1 MGDRRIGLAVS
12 PGNLRTAVPA
22 GYIERTKLK
31 EDVQRVLEEAS
42 SRGTEEIVVGIPYSL
57 DGSAGPQA
65 RKTLRF
71 VNVLRQHTSLPITRV
86 SEQYSTQEAT
96 RQMGQATNVRDL
108 ARGNI
113 DAAAAAVILQ
123 GYLDQT
129 SQRDAS

>member
-12 PGNLRTAVPA
+12 PGGLKTAVPA
-22 GYIERTKLK
+22 GYIERTKLN
-31 EDVQRVLEEAS
+31 EDVRKILEEAS
-42 SRGTEEIVVGIPYSL
+42 SRSAVGIVVGIPYSM
-57 DGSAGPQA
+57 DGSTGPQA

-96 RQMGQATNVRDL
+96 RQMGQVKIARDM
-108 ARGNI
+108 AKGDI
-113 DAAAAAVILQ
+113 DAAAAAIILQ
-123 GYLDQT
+123 DYLDQT